1 MDAKQHNDQAEI
13 KLSRFASLLSD
24 AGFKAVLAAPRN
36 KSILMRLLNLL
47 LPEDRQIVEI
57 ERYCDREI
65 GGFTPS
71 GKYSRVDVRCRD
83 REGRTFIVE
92 MQRELH
98 ECFFQRCVW
107 YGSNAYGS
115 DLPSGA
121 AYKELQPVYVIAFLE
136 QSLPHAGFEKLWSC
150 GEYVSRYQMTEKRT
164 GEFAP
169 DTIVCIFVELGRFLK
184 VETEL
189 KERFDRM
196 CYVFKNSE
204 KWADDVPQEILDDEF
219 TSDLS
224 RACEVE
230 NFPPDTKL
238 QYIRD
243 MFTEMDYR
251 AEMDSCYDRGFRAG
265 EAKGEARGRTAGMDE
280 GMEKGMEKGGAA
292 RSRDIAAAMLSKGLD
307 AALVAS
313 CTGLSV
319 EEISGLQ

>member
-1 MDAKQHNDQAEI
+1 
-13 KLSRFASLLSD
+13 
-24 AGFKAVLAAPRN
+24 
-36 KSILMRLLNLL
+36 
-47 LPEDRQIVEI
+47 
-57 ERYCDREI
+57 
-65 GGFTPS
+65 
-71 GKYSRVDVRCRD
+71 
-83 REGRTFIVE
+83 
-92 MQRELH
+92 
-98 ECFFQRCVW
+98 
-107 YGSNAYGS
+107 
-115 DLPSGA
+115 
-121 AYKELQPVYVIAFLE
+121 
-136 QSLPHAGFEKLWSC
+136 
-150 GEYVSRYQMTEKRT
+150 MTEKRT

-251 AEMDSCYDRGFRAG
+251 AEMDSCYNRGFRAG
-265 EAKGEARGRTAGMDE
+265 EARGEIASR
-280 GMEKGMEKGGAA
+280 
-292 RSRDIAAAMLSKGLD
+292 RDIAAALLKEGLNPELI
-307 AALVAS
+307 ARS
-313 CTGLSV
+313 TGLSIV
-319 EEISGLQ
+319 EISGLQ